1 MGDLLNL
8 LKDRYSERRF
18 DPEKDVEEEKLDL
31 LLEAARLAPT
41 AHNNQAFRLYLLK
54 GEKGRSILSTFNA
67 PVHIVITGLEEEAW
81 VRKQDSFNAVNLDI
95 GIAGTHIM
103 LEAEDL
109 GLKSCMICDFD
120 VEELTNNLQL
130 PGNEKPVLAL
140 AIGYPSQASRPAKKH
155 YQRKSIDE
163 LLTINA

>member
-1 MGDLLNL
+1 
-8 LKDRYSERRF
+8 
-18 DPEKDVEEEKLDL
+18 
-31 LLEAARLAPT
+31 
-41 AHNNQAFRLYLLK
+41 
-54 GEKGRSILSTFNA
+54 
-67 PVHIVITGLEEEAW
+67 
-81 VRKQDSFNAVNLDI
+81 
-95 GIAGTHIM
+95 M

-163 LLTINA
+163 LLTIIA